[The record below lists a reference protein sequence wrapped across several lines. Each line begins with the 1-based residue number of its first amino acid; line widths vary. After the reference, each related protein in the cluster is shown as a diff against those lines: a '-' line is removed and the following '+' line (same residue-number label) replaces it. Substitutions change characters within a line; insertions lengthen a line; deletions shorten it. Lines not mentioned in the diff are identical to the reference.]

1 MDRLVMK
8 KILIVALPLFIF
20 VGLITL
26 IHLRT
31 TELNDSWGKVELLED
46 GRVCLYNGKRYINET
61 EHFTARVLG
70 ERLSEAKRVTVYEV
84 PGMNTGSWLA
94 VSSGSEEVLIYK
106 EEHTPDLSLEA
117 FSPTSVEFNGN
128 GQFCRDP
135 SILSAIMDAA
145 NKGGPLPQLIQ
156 KWLTARTKIA
166 AITSVSLYSDKY
178 PALIY
183 KPF

>member
-1 MDRLVMK
+1 MNRFVVK
-8 KILIVALPLFIF
+8 KILIVAIPLFIF

-31 TELNDSWGKVELLED
+31 TELNSSWGRVELLEN
-46 GRVCLYNGKRYINET
+46 GRVCLYNGKRYISET
-61 EHFTARVLG
+61 KHYTARVLG
-70 ERLSEAKRVTVYEV
+70 EKLSEAERITVYEV
-84 PGMNTGSWLA
+84 PGMDAGNWLA
-94 VSSGSEEVLIYK
+94 VSYGSGEVLLYK

-128 GQFCRDP
+128 GEFCRDP

-145 NKGGPLPQLIQ
+145 NKGGPLPQLVQ
-156 KWLTARTKIA
+156 KWLLARIELA

-183 KPF
+183 NPF